1 MTFQDPIG
9 EIIDR
14 TKYSEETWALVTQSS
29 IPQNKSPPISGPQ
42 TSNPTVSKRCPFCEY
57 ESVIAHNVK
66 RHIRFKHTNEKP
78 FKCTV
83 CVKSFATKSNL
94 QVHMRI
100 HTGERP
106 YQCPLCSK
114 AFTQLG
120 SRSMHMRMVHSMPY
134 EETGDDVG
142 GSAQNVFSY
151 SMETLGRKDGHAC
164 PYCNYK
170 SITPHNIQKH
180 IRYKHTGERPFPCS
194 FCSKSKLKK
203 EIMFPQLRQCGE
215 VSLPLSKVPHSR
227 PSSNEPCSQTKLSA
241 FGHQCP
247 YCNYRSSTQHNIQKH
262 IRYRH
267 TGERPF
273 PCSLCESS
281 YNSSNVKRHIR
292 FRHTGE
298 KPYQCSVCSKV
309 FAESTG
315 LNVHMRIHTGDRPFS
330 CKICLKTFAQAI
342 NLKKHM
348 GSNHPSENFLDIRKK
363 NLSSVRLAKSLSLLN
378 SIFKFTSGVI
388 LRRSFIS
395 VTFVIRVSQM
405 YEPSLYHN
413 RPYTSTSDERCEFGS
428 DVMMSS
434 SYQDTKIHV
443 CIYCDYKSN
452 KISYLKKHMMFRH
465 TQEKPFSCDVCH
477 KKFGSK
483 QNLQVHT
490 RIHTGEK
497 PFKCSICFKEFNHIS
512 NLKIQ
517 EPRTYPSFEGEVE
530 TSPDRP
536 DEYGG
541 PIVLNDPVQSSR
553 LYQCPHCEYKSNVL
567 INVKQHIKF
576 KHTGERP
583 FACLICFKRFTTKQN
598 LQVHTRIHTGEKPYR
613 CSVCLKDFNHKSNYD
628 KHKKYIFDLMTREES
643 DAGSKIYSSKSEVF
657 FESVG
662 KGLKTHFCSYCDY
675 KSNNGNNVRRH
686 VMRHHTNVRPY
697 HCTICPKTFS
707 IEPNLQLHMRTHT
720 GEKPYHCTVCL
731 KYFSQKSN
739 LNKHKKT
746 CVANTCVIKYFEQS
760 WNPTSSH
767 GNCIPQNIMFESD
780 PKSDSSKAYHCPY
793 CDYRS
798 VLVQNVKRHVDC
810 KHSGARPFQ
819 CTICS
824 KRFSIKANLRLHMR
838 THTEIKKL
846 TNFYYPQIYGVYPF
860 GPSEMTSIPAVPS
873 SSAEAFSYPLPTENI
888 AQKRQCPYCN
898 YSSYKTNDVKRHIMC
913 KHSTEKPFQCTF
925 CPKSFSIKPFLSVHM
940 RTHTGEKPYKCPS
953 CFKCFSVKSTLNS
966 HRKICKTASLEMMLK
981 DILMSR
987 HSSEKPFIC
996 SLCPKRFS
1004 IKPNLVLHM
1013 RTHTGEKPYKCTHC
1027 SKCFSVK
1034 CNLNVHKKS
1043 NSMLY
1048 LLQVYEMYS
1057 NQDHLEAAEN
1067 QWASS
1072 TSENLQKESRCP
1084 FCYQVFYH
1092 SSSLKRHINCKHST
1106 ARPFHCH
1113 LCPKR
1118 FAIRNRLSLHL
1129 RTHTGEKPYKCTY
1142 CSKCFSAKCNLNVHE
1157 SRCKAKSILDT
1168 NGGNSTVYEMY
1179 SNQDHLEAAENQWAS
1194 STSENLQKESR
1205 CPFCYQLFYH
1215 SSSLKRHIN
1224 CKHSTARPF
1233 HCHLCPKRFAIR
1245 NRLSLHLRTHTGE
1258 KPYKCSN
1265 CLKCFSQKG
1274 SLNSHKVICRP
1285 RYHSTHSN
1293 PSQTS
1298 DRPIYDMYS
1307 YEDSRMLGIPESLT
1321 SDLTSYPTSREYS
1334 SKKRQCP
1341 YCDYSSNVG
1350 NDVKRHIM
1358 CKHSNEKRFQC
1369 TFCQKKFSIKPH
1381 LVVHMRIHTGEK
1393 PYKCSVCFKTFCQ
1406 KSALNR
1412 HKIKCISIFETYF
1425 CQDSEMSLTQ
1435 NAPTNNSDT
1444 STNLS
1449 HDYGLKKRQCPYC
1462 DYNSF
1467 VANNVKRHIM
1477 CKHSSEKPFQCTFCP
1492 KKFPIKEH
1500 LVIHTRIHTGEKPYK
1515 CSKCFK
1521 CFSQKSSLNSHNM
1534 RCQLLLKNQIQ
1545 ETLRKNP
1552 KEENYPNPRLQIHLL
1567 LALIS
1572 GLIPRGSNS
1581 IVDNDEKESK
1591 SRLIKF
1597 DKRELGP
1604 RPIKT
1609 QLSLDSSFP
1618 NCFFCPYCNYESFK
1632 NSNVKRHIIFKH
1644 TGEKYI
1650 QCPVCSKWFTTKDE
1664 LKVHTR
1670 VHTGEKPF
1678 QCPFCPMKFSQ
1689 SSNLG
1694 QHVKRKHEK

>member
-1 MTFQDPIG
+1 
-9 EIIDR
+9 
-14 TKYSEETWALVTQSS
+14 
-29 IPQNKSPPISGPQ
+29 
-42 TSNPTVSKRCPFCEY
+42 
-57 ESVIAHNVK
+57 
-66 RHIRFKHTNEKP
+66 
-78 FKCTV
+78 
-83 CVKSFATKSNL
+83 
-94 QVHMRI
+94 
-100 HTGERP
+100 
-106 YQCPLCSK
+106 
-114 AFTQLG
+114 
-120 SRSMHMRMVHSMPY
+120 
-134 EETGDDVG
+134 
-142 GSAQNVFSY
+142 
-151 SMETLGRKDGHAC
+151 
-164 PYCNYK
+164 
-170 SITPHNIQKH
+170 
-180 IRYKHTGERPFPCS
+180 
-194 FCSKSKLKK
+194 
-203 EIMFPQLRQCGE
+203 
-215 VSLPLSKVPHSR
+215 
-227 PSSNEPCSQTKLSA
+227 
-241 FGHQCP
+241 
-247 YCNYRSSTQHNIQKH
+247 
-262 IRYRH
+262 
-267 TGERPF
+267 
-273 PCSLCESS
+273 
-281 YNSSNVKRHIR
+281 
-292 FRHTGE
+292 
-298 KPYQCSVCSKV
+298 
-309 FAESTG
+309 
-315 LNVHMRIHTGDRPFS
+315 
-330 CKICLKTFAQAI
+330 
-342 NLKKHM
+342 
-348 GSNHPSENFLDIRKK
+348 
-363 NLSSVRLAKSLSLLN
+363 
-378 SIFKFTSGVI
+378 
-388 LRRSFIS
+388 
-395 VTFVIRVSQM
+395 M

-512 NLKIQ
+512 NLKIFQLDSSYAQGPQELPVARTVTVNQVQDISMYSRRGNFSDLLLESSRLPKDMPLKQPPSPNMEINSFIDEVSNSRIHVCPHCDYKSRVINNVRQHIRFKHTGEKPFECSFCSKTFATKQNLQVHMRIHTGEKPFKCPVYPLSPEFFDSMSSDDSCLQMEPSVGYLSTQTNVASATLHESSSRVRIHLCPHCNYRSPVKNNVKHHIRFKHTGEKPFICSVCSKTFASKQNLQVHMRIHTGEKPFKCLICFKEFKQRIFVYFYILFIHRKFSGRSLIFDFRFIPQVLDPDGSPVELLSLSRQSTQVLDLDGSLDELPSLSLRTTQGLDLDESPDELPSLPQSSSGFQDIPIRTTVEKLNFNTVKTHYCPFCSYKSYLLNNVKRHLLKHTGEKLFPCDICNKSFTTKQNLQVHMRIQ

-536 DEYGG
+536 DEYG

-553 LYQCPHCEYKSNVL
+553 QYQCPHCEYKSNVL

-643 DAGSKIYSSKSEVF
+643 DSGSKIYSSKSEAF
-657 FESVG
+657 LESVG

-675 KSNNGNNVRRH
+675 RSNNVNNVKRH

-760 WNPTSSH
+760 WNPTTSSH
-767 GNCIPQNIMFESD
+767 GNCVPQNIMFESD
-780 PKSDSSKAYHCPY
+780 PNNESSKTYRCPY

-798 VLVQNVKRHVDC
+798 VLVQN
-810 KHSGARPFQ
+810 
-819 CTICS
+819 
-824 KRFSIKANLRLHMR
+824 
-838 THTEIKKL
+838 
-846 TNFYYPQIYGVYPF
+846 IYGVYPF

-913 KHSTEKPFQCTF
+913 KHSTEKPFQCSF

-953 CFKCFSVKSTLNS
+953 CFKCFTVKKKYAKVLYIINFSRRSVYEINPWQNEEIREFQEMSNS
-966 HRKICKTASLEMMLK
+966 RRPANRRPQEQEPISEPGVSHASKEHGIK
-981 DILMSR
+981 KHTCPHCQYSSFVGNDVKRHIMSR
-987 HSSEKPFIC
+987 HSSEKPFIM
-996 SLCPKRFS
+996 LF
-1004 IKPNLVLHM
+1004 V
-1013 RTHTGEKPYKCTHC
+1013 
-1027 SKCFSVK
+1027 SKE
-1034 CNLNVHKKS
+1034 
-1043 NSMLY
+1043 
-1048 LLQVYEMYS
+1048 VYEMYS
-1057 NQDHLEAAEN
+1057 NQDHLEVTEN
-1067 QWASS
+1067 QLASS
-1072 TSENLQKESRCP
+1072 TSENLQKENRCP
-1084 FCYQVFYH
+1084 FCYQVYQ
-1092 SSSLKRHINCKHST
+1092 
-1106 ARPFHCH
+1106 
-1113 LCPKR
+1113 
-1118 FAIRNRLSLHL
+1118 
-1129 RTHTGEKPYKCTY
+1129 
-1142 CSKCFSAKCNLNVHE
+1142 
-1157 SRCKAKSILDT
+1157 
-1168 NGGNSTVYEMY
+1168 MY
-1179 SNQDHLEAAENQWAS
+1179 SNQDHLEVTENQLTS
-1194 STSENLQKESR
+1194 STSENLQKESQ
-1205 CPFCYQLFYH
+1205 CPFCYQVFYH
-1215 SSSLKRHIN
+1215 QSSLKRHIN

-1274 SLNSHKVICRP
+1274 SLNSHK
-1285 RYHSTHSN
+1285 
-1293 PSQTS
+1293 
-1298 DRPIYDMYS
+1298 IYDMYS

-1350 NDVKRHIM
+1350 NDVKRHIL

-1393 PYKCSVCFKTFCQ
+1393 PYKCSICFKTFCQ

-1435 NAPTNNSDT
+1435 NAPTNDSDT
-1444 STNLS
+1444 STHLS
-1449 HDYGLKKRQCPYC
+1449 FDYSQKKRQCPYC

-1477 CKHSSEKPFQCTFCP
+1477 CKHSSDKPFQCTFCP

-1515 CSKCFK
+1515 CSKCFNIFFFFFFFFK
-1521 CFSQKSSLNSHNM
+1521 NFFENKIKKMSPFAQESNPRNFEENPKGGKQSKSSSTNS
-1534 RCQLLLKNQIQ
+1534 
-1545 ETLRKNP
+1545 
-1552 KEENYPNPRLQIHLL
+1552 
-1567 LALIS
+1567 
-1572 GLIPRGSNS
+1572 
-1581 IVDNDEKESK
+1581 
-1591 SRLIKF
+1591 
-1597 DKRELGP
+1597 
-1604 RPIKT
+1604 
-1609 QLSLDSSFP
+1609 SS
-1618 NCFFCPYCNYESFK
+1618 S
-1632 NSNVKRHIIFKH
+1632 
-1644 TGEKYI
+1644 GEKYI